1 MTPMTVRTNRVDV
14 PVEALAALAERERVG
29 DLHMTLRP
37 EPRWLSASARSEA
50 EKRVDAA
57 LVQAGLVDS
66 RGRPSVDFLDWL
78 PVLAKP
84 AVEYYGW
91 VNTGGQ
97 TYGILAASLGLQAVL
112 AVSSG
117 DWVGLQE
124 IDRRLLPET
133 LIEQLPPVPAG
144 GGRLRT
150 VRAYELEEAARR
162 GPDTHS
168 LPPVISDIVSLVQRP
183 VEGSGELYAG
193 KRDEV
198 GRHLAVEDP
207 LHFADTDWGRY
218 LSYTTGH
225 GHDAVVHIGPAGP
238 AELADA
244 LRTLSGNLGS

>member
-1 MTPMTVRTNRVDV
+1 MTVRTGRVDV
-14 PVEALAALAERERVG
+14 PVDALAVLAERERVG
-29 DLHMTLRP
+29 ELHITLRP
-37 EPRWLSASARSEA
+37 EPRWLSRTARAEA
-50 EKRVDAA
+50 EKQVDAA
-57 LVQAGLVDS
+57 LAQAGLIDT
-66 RGRPSVDFLDWL
+66 RGRASVDFLDWL
-78 PVLAKP
+78 PVLTKP
-84 AVEYYGW
+84 AIEYYGW
-91 VNTGGQ
+91 VNSGDQ
-97 TYGILAASLGLQAVL
+97 TYGVLAASLGLQAVL

-124 IDRRLLPET
+124 IDRRLLPES

-198 GRHLAVEDP
+198 GRHLSGEDP

-238 AELADA
+238 TALADA
-244 LRTLSGNLGS
+244 LRHISGLLGS

>member
-1 MTPMTVRTNRVDV
+1 MTVRTGRVDV
-14 PVEALAALAERERVG
+14 PVEALAVLAERERVG
-29 DLHMTLRP
+29 DLHITLRP
-37 EPRWLSASARSEA
+37 EPRWLSRTARAEA
-50 EKRVDAA
+50 DKRVEAA
-57 LVQAGLVDS
+57 LAQAGLLDS
-66 RGRPSVDFLDWL
+66 SGRASVDFLDWL
-78 PVLAKP
+78 PVLTKP
-84 AVEYYGW
+84 AIEYYGW

-97 TYGILAASLGLQAVL
+97 TYGVLAASLGLQAVL
-112 AVSSG
+112 AVASG

-124 IDRRLLPET
+124 IDRRRLPET

-168 LPPVISDIVSLVQRP
+168 LPPVIADIVSLVQRP
-183 VEGSGELYAG
+183 VEGSGELYVG

-198 GRHLAVEDP
+198 GRHVAAEDP

-225 GHDAVVHIGPAGP
+225 GNDAVVHIGPAGP

-244 LRTLSGNLGS
+244 LRHVSSTLAG